1 MRKHGVNVTAMGT
14 ANSGYVQRRIVK
26 LCEDIQVQYD
36 GTVRDTGG
44 NIYQLSY
51 GENSWDPCQTVK
63 VNGKQEVCD
72 VSRLINRL
80 NAEYEEEHEVEPN
93 KVEKVESEEEKVEVV
108 VKKKEKKPSKK
119 LGKIK
124 LSKA

>member
-1 MRKHGVNVTAMGT
+1 MGT

-80 NAEYEEEHEVEPN
+80 NAEYEEDHEVEPN
-93 KVEKVESEEEKVEVV
+93 EVESEEEVIV
-108 VKKKEKKPSKK
+108 VKKKEKIEKKPKKDSK
-119 LGKIK
+119 KIK